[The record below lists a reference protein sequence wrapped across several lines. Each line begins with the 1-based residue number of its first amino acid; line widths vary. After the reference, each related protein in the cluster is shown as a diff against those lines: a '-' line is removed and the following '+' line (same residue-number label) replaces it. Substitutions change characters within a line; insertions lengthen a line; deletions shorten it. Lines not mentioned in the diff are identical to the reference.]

1 MARKRIT
8 VAVIGEGITEKY
20 YIQSLQDILD
30 VKPTPIKPKNSN
42 LKELDI
48 SIKECI
54 KKGYSK
60 VFCLIDKDNKISD
73 GDPDHHRNA
82 KEYVQLKRQYHNRS
96 HKCPDGS
103 MSQIIM
109 IESYPAT
116 EIFFLYYFGY
126 TSAHYTNQQLKQILN
141 KKFGYLTEERYLIKH
156 SLHDLL
162 VECGGSLET
171 AIKAS
176 EQSILN
182 INKDMNTPFSE
193 IGIMIRDLLIKN
205 HRTKLF

>member
-20 YIQSLQDILD
+20 YIQSLQDILEI
-30 VKPTPIKPKNSN
+30 KPTPIKPKNST
-42 LKELDI
+42 LKELEI
-48 SIKECI
+48 SIKDCI

-60 VFCLIDKDNKISD
+60 IFCLIDKDNKIND
-73 GDPDHHRNA
+73 GNPDHDRNA
-82 KEYVQLKRQYHNRS
+82 AEYARLKKQYHNKV

-103 MSQIIM
+103 VTKIVM

-126 TSAHYTNQQLKQILN
+126 TSAHYSNQQLKHILN

-156 SLHDLL
+156 SLHDML
-162 VECGGSLET
+162 VESGGSLET
-171 AIKAS
+171 AISAS
-176 EQSILN
+176 AQSIMN
-182 INKDMNTPFSE
+182 INRELETSFSE
-193 IGIMIRDLLIKN
+193 ISILIQDL
-205 HRTKLF
+205 RTKN

>member
-20 YIQSLQDILD
+20 YIQSLRDILE

-42 LKELDI
+42 LKELEN
-48 SIKECI
+48 SIKDCI

-60 VFCLIDKDNKISD
+60 VFCLIDKDNKVFD
-73 GDPDHHRNA
+73 GNQDHDRNA
-82 KEYVQLKRQYHNRS
+82 AEYALLKKQYHNKL

-103 MSQIIM
+103 MTQIVM

-126 TSAHYTNQQLKQILN
+126 TSAHYTNQQLKQVLY

-156 SLHDLL
+156 SLHDTL

-176 EQSILN
+176 TQSMLNIDRDLETSFSELSIL
-182 INKDMNTPFSE
+182 IQ
-193 IGIMIRDLLIKN
+193 DL
-205 HRTKLF
+205 RTKN